1 MERNMHRFH
10 RGRNIVSIE
19 IDVKGLSCPVPVV
32 RTRKAMEEHPGEELT
47 ISADTRT
54 TCDNITRLAKS
65 NRYSITVSE
74 DGDDFILELT
84 PQR

>member
-1 MERNMHRFH
+1 MYRFH
-10 RGRNIVSIE
+10 EGRKIMSFE
-19 IDVKGLSCPVPVV
+19 IDVRGLSCPVPVV

-47 ISADTRT
+47 VSADTRT

-65 NRYSITVSE
+65 NHYNITVNE
-74 DGDDFILELT
+74 EGDDFILELT